1 MSLRITIDIF
11 SGRPNPVIDVT
22 GREARKILERVKP
35 LERLR
40 PGDMGAPELV
50 LGYRGLIIE
59 QVGATRRSGL
69 PKIFR
74 VAAGSIYG
82 PKLFHSIADPNF
94 ETDFSSARGLAARFK
109 DIRGFPAI
117 LRREIDRLH
126 DIRKHHKDY
135 DHRWPGKERCRCAPL
150 YEPAWWNDA
159 GQKQLYPHRGRRAF
173 SACESSRPTATRC

>member
-22 GREARKILERVKP
+22 GREARRILERVKP

-40 PGDMGAPELV
+40 PDDMGAPEHV

-59 QVGATRRSGL
+59 QVGRRSGL

-74 VAAGSIYG
+74 VAAGSVYG
-82 PKLFHSIADPNF
+82 PKLFHSIVDPDF
-94 ETDFSSARGLAARFK
+94 EKEFSSTRGLATRFK

-117 LRREIDRLH
+117 LRREIDRLN
-126 DIRKHHKDY
+126 DIRKHHKHY
-135 DHRWPGKERCRCAPL
+135 HHRWPHKERCRCAPL
-150 YEPAWWNDA
+150 Y
-159 GQKQLYPHRGRRAF
+159 
-173 SACESSRPTATRC
+173 

>member
-40 PGDMGAPELV
+40 PSDMSAPEHV

-59 QVGATRRSGL
+59 QIGATRSGL

-74 VAAGSIYG
+74 VAAGSIWAQTLPQHRRSRFRERFFQCARSRG
-82 PKLFHSIADPNF
+82 SLQRHSWFPRHSLAGDRPP
-94 ETDFSSARGLAARFK
+94 TRHPQTSQGVPSSLAWQRAL
-109 DIRGFPAI
+109 P
-117 LRREIDRLH
+117 L
-126 DIRKHHKDY
+126 
-135 DHRWPGKERCRCAPL
+135 CASL
-150 YEPAWWNDA
+150 
-159 GQKQLYPHRGRRAF
+159 
-173 SACESSRPTATRC
+173 